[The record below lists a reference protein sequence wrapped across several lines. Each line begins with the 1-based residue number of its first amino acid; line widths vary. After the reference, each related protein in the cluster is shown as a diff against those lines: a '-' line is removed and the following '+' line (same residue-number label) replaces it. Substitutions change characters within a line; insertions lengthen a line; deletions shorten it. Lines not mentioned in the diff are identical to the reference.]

1 MTYYTCGNTSF
12 VAQKGKI
19 SLSLAIIFGLLLM
32 SVAYLSQ
39 INNIVAKNFELRAAQ
54 ALLKAKQDKNQQLSV
69 GLMQVKSLSSL
80 ESAAKS
86 LNLVNIEKI
95 DYLKVP
101 SGIFVL
107 SQRQ

>member
-1 MTYYTCGNTSF
+1 MTYYHCNNQSF
-12 VAQKGKI
+12 AVQKGKI

-32 SVAYLSQ
+32 SVGYLMQ
-39 INNIVAKNFELRAAQ
+39 INSMVAKNFELRAAQ
-54 ALLKAKQDKNQQLSV
+54 ASLKAKQDKSQQLAVS
-69 GLMQVKSLSSL
+69 LMQAKSLSNL
-80 ESAAKS
+80 EGAAKN
-86 LNLVNIEKI
+86 LNLVSVEKI

>member
-1 MTYYTCGNTSF
+1 MTYYHCNNQSF
-12 VAQKGKI
+12 AVQKGKI
-19 SLSLAIIFGLLLM
+19 SLSLAIIFGLLFM
-32 SVAYLSQ
+32 SVAYLAQ
-39 INNIVAKNFELRAAQ
+39 INMMVAKNFELRAAQ
-54 ALLKAKQDKNQQLSV
+54 ASLKAKQDKSQQLSV
-69 GLMQVKSLSSL
+69 NLMRAKSLSSL

-86 LNLVNIEKI
+86 LNLVSIEKI

>member
-1 MTYYTCGNTSF
+1 
-12 VAQKGKI
+12 
-19 SLSLAIIFGLLLM
+19 M
-32 SVAYLSQ
+32 SVAYLAQ
-39 INNIVAKNFELRAAQ
+39 INMMVAKNFELRAAQ
-54 ALLKAKQDKNQQLSV
+54 TSLKEKQDKNQQLAVS
-69 GLMQVKSLSSL
+69 LMQAKSLSNL

-86 LNLVNIEKI
+86 LNLVSIEKI